1 MKKVRVLVVSIIC
14 ISLIVGYY
22 YYLSAKNT
30 ASTEEKVT
38 LTETDKL
45 ITKDLKNDYPSTPR
59 EVIKF
64 YNRILKCYYDGDYT
78 DEQLE
83 ELADQARML
92 MDNELLENNPRD
104 QFLQS
109 LKADI
114 ASYAENSKT
123 ISQTSVCGSNDVEY
137 KTIDGDECA
146 YVTASYFVKQ
156 KNEFTR
162 TNQQYVLRK
171 DDDGNWKILVF
182 YQVEGDSSNEQ

>member
-22 YYLSAKNT
+22 YYLSAKNA

-162 TNQQYVLRK
+162 TNQQYVLKK

-182 YQVEGDSSNEQ
+182 YQIEGDSSK